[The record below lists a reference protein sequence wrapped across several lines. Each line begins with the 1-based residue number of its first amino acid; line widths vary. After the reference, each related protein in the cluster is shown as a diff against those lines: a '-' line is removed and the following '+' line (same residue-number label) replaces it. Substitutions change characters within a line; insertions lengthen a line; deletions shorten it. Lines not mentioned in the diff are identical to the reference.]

1 MADRQPKVILTVA
14 AAIDDGA
21 ARRFLTEQR
30 VPHEV
35 VSFGSGSIE
44 DWLEEVM
51 KRGSADDV
59 AILIV
64 PATAFDAPGPLS
76 SIRSAKRLPAEIAIP
91 TKRIVVLSVPSP
103 FSEDALSAHLEAAR
117 PIATEVLSF
126 RGGDNDALLAILREK
141 TSAFIGT
148 LPPPSVLEAGVASS
162 GVADE
167 ASEIDSLGFGPYVH
181 AVAEFLKHPETPA
194 PLTMSIEGPWGSGKS
209 SFMRQLE
216 AELKPQFRTIRFNA
230 WRHEKAEELWAAFA
244 LHFIEHIKPKKRLAR
259 WRSDA
264 RLFWRQFD
272 LASGWPDLIRVFTW
286 FLALACASITLITM
300 TVVLGPRALT
310 WFATATEKDS
320 LTQMLERWLGPVL
333 GAGGWLAAAGA
344 LAALWQKF
352 FRNVKSPLEID
363 LGKYL
368 RRPDYEA
375 RQAFLERFQNDL
387 SDATDVYLDDRK
399 KVFVF
404 IDDLDRC
411 ELPQAAELMR
421 AINLMLSDSGPIV
434 FIIGMDREK
443 IAAALAVK
451 HEKLFPYLT
460 TEAPRKIADDE
471 IADSLQGLF
480 FGYGFIEKF
489 IQIPFAVPEPTD
501 INIDIFLASL
511 RPKQASPAQKQS
523 SSDEPQS
530 RDGGAASRAQPT
542 TDTSAGASP
551 PPKLHEFIRRLDTE
565 SHEFA
570 KLVKI
575 AAPALGNNPRRIKQF
590 INIFRLR
597 VLIAF
602 ETGLFIAPI
611 DTPLFERL
619 TLQKLAKFV
628 AIELRWPL
636 LLAHLDNE
644 PDLIRNLENV
654 ALNTTPSASQKTFRV
669 DYWSRK
675 PELMMLLRAG
685 FDAKGTVIEGE
696 ISDWLVGLIDIAKLT
711 RVSVRQPSPA
721 AVDVDVAA
729 RLQAIDFLYLTD
741 DHDRAVEQLLPLLP
755 FAEREPEIF
764 LQLGYHLLWSDPKGA
779 VEYLRQGLRLRPDSA
794 AGYFNLACGEAQ
806 LGQRKEALRDLRGA
820 VKRNPSYAIR
830 ARELVGE
837 DFTGLASDPE
847 FLSIIGISGQPT

>member
-1 MADRQPKVILTVA
+1 MADRQPKVFLTVFSDRSDNGTA
-14 AAIDDGA
+14 KQ
-21 ARRFLTEQR
+21 FLVEHL

-35 VSFGSGSIE
+35 LALGPPHFE
-44 DWLEEVM
+44 EWLRTL
-51 KRGSADDV
+51 KDRATADDL
-59 AILIV
+59 AILIISAYTV
-64 PATAFDAPGPLS
+64 GNMETRSIETAKQLAPEVT
-76 SIRSAKRLPAEIAIP
+76 A
-91 TKRIVVLSVPSP
+91 KRIVILTGHPS
-103 FSEDALSAHLEAAR
+103 ETDASLVIESL
-117 PIATEVLSF
+117 ATEVLWSSE
-126 RGGDNDALLAILREK
+126 GDSDALVAILREK
-141 TSAFIGT
+141 TSAFIGKW
-148 LPPPSVLEAGVASS
+148 PPPVMEAGVASS

-167 ASEIDSLGFGPYVH
+167 ASEVDSLGFAPYVS
-181 AVAEFLKHPETPA
+181 AVAEFLRHPETPA

-216 AELKPQFRTIRFNA
+216 AQLKPQFRTVRFNA

-244 LHFIEHIKPKKRLAR
+244 LHFIKHIKPEKRFAR
-259 WRSDA
+259 WRCDT

-272 LASGWPDLIRVFTW
+272 LASGWPDLVRMFVW
-286 FLALACASITLITM
+286 FLALVCASITLLTM
-300 TVVLGPRALT
+300 AIVLGPRALT
-310 WFATATEKDS
+310 WFANATAKDS

-333 GAGGWLAAAGA
+333 GAGGWFAAAGA
-344 LAALWQKF
+344 LTALWQRF
-352 FRNVKSPLEID
+352 LHNVKSPLEID

-375 RQAFLERFQNDL
+375 KQAFLERFQNDL
-387 SDATDVYLDDRK
+387 RDATDVYLEDRK

-451 HEKLFPYLT
+451 HEKLLPYLM
-460 TEAPRKIADDE
+460 TEAPRRLGDDE
-471 IADSLQGLF
+471 TPDSLQGLF

-501 INIDIFLASL
+501 INIDTFLANL
-511 RPKQASPAQKQS
+511 RPKPAPSAQTKSSANEVQPKKDGATPNAEYAQAA
-523 SSDEPQS
+523 
-530 RDGGAASRAQPT
+530 
-542 TDTSAGASP
+542 P
-551 PPKLHEFIRRLDTE
+551 PPPALHEFVRRLDTE
-565 SHEFA
+565 SDELA
-570 KLVKI
+570 RMVKI

-636 LLAHLDNE
+636 LLVHLDHE
-644 PDLIRNLENV
+644 PHLISSLENV
-654 ALNTTPSASQKTFRV
+654 ALNMPLSPAEKTFRV
-669 DYWSRK
+669 NYWSRK

-696 ISDWLVGLIDIAKLT
+696 ISDWLMRYLDIAKLT
-711 RVSVRQPSPA
+711 RVSVKQPRPA
-721 AVDVDVAA
+721 PADADLAA
-729 RLQAIDFLYLTD
+729 QLRAIDLLDFSNE
-741 DHDRAVEQLLPLLP
+741 HDRAVAELRPLLPL
-755 FAEREPEIF
+755 AEREPEIL
-764 LQLGYHLLWSDPKGA
+764 LQLGYHLLWNDAKGA
-779 VEYLRQGLRLRPDSA
+779 VDYLRAYLRMKPDSE

-806 LGQRKEALRDLRGA
+806 LGLRDEALRDLREA
-820 VKRNPSYAIR
+820 VRRNEMYGLR
-830 ARELVGE
+830 AQELLSE
-837 DFTGLASDPE
+837 DFRSLANDPE
-847 FLSIIGISGQPT
+847 FRAIILHAGEGGKQ